1 MLACVPYLVMLT
13 VLFTMPGGDPA
24 GYGGEG
30 RIAQAFSQIYALGSG
45 ALLWIVLGVLL
56 LIGWVNGEMPRWAA
70 IAAGI
75 LYPLSGIAAF
85 VAAGLAYSYPGGWLV
100 LVPALLPPLIALY
113 ALWAHL
119 PTLHAVLRP
128 NVTSAAALAA
138 IAVVIVA
145 TLPLAYVDELQF
157 PARLAR
163 QQEQMEAASAKREAD
178 WASLKQE
185 NEARFQA
192 LTPDSSLW
200 DYLNPQ
206 RIPDGRRDQAV
217 EGARHV
223 KSRQTDAVVLLKEGK
238 INWLNELSRL
248 DLEATP
254 ALCETFSA
262 ELRKEATADNEPSW
276 NVGEKLERQLP
287 NMEWLAA
294 QHCNFDAGLVASE
307 ARIRLITD
315 AMGRQDG
322 GLPRWQQFLTALVAL
337 HQTP

>member
-1 MLACVPYLVMLT
+1 M
-13 VLFTMPGGDPA
+13 
-24 GYGGEG
+24 
-30 RIAQAFSQIYALGSG
+30 
-45 ALLWIVLGVLL
+45 LWIVLGVLL